1 MTAAAR
7 MIEIAAKVVPFGL
20 KAKAE
25 LIQQGRVAGEK
36 ACPECGGT
44 VRLSLAGARRQLR
57 MACTTEGCCM
67 RMME

>member
-1 MTAAAR
+1 MTPVER
-7 MIEIAAKVVPFGL
+7 MIEIAAKVVPFAI

-25 LIQQGRVAGEK
+25 LIEQGRVAGEK

-44 VRLSLAGARRQLR
+44 VRLSLAGTRRHLR
-57 MACTTEGCCM
+57 MACTTPGCCM